1 MLAVPRLVLELML
14 RFSRWQD
21 PNLAERLRMEVPPF
35 FVFAAVSLFALTII
49 AVGVHASLGNFA
61 SYEGIS
67 LLQEDLVVRS
77 SLALVPSTTRSM
89 RLQGLAEG
97 ADDNAG
103 GDADVDE
110 SADEDEDEV
119 IRFENDKKVGGGDL
133 MVPISMVDYE
143 NLGEGSIVD
152 QVRHMLSP
160 VMFASRESRHQCMC
174 PLTGLQACCSPH
186 ELGKKPDGVGA
197 CRTNQDMNEADA
209 CAQRAR
215 EQRYPRKLPGSDE
228 LEAEWNALW
237 NWDWGSDDSATGG
250 GGGDDKAKAA
260 DQAPPA
266 QKQAAKPVPKEN
278 SKLEDMGVNVNGYHK
293 SGTK

>member
-1 MLAVPRLVLELML
+1 
-14 RFSRWQD
+14 
-21 PNLAERLRMEVPPF
+21 MEVPPF

-119 IRFENDKKVGGGDL
+119 IRFENDKKV
-133 MVPISMVDYE
+133 
-143 NLGEGSIVD
+143 
-152 QVRHMLSP
+152 
-160 VMFASRESRHQCMC
+160 
-174 PLTGLQACCSPH
+174 
-186 ELGKKPDGVGA
+186 
-197 CRTNQDMNEADA
+197 
-209 CAQRAR
+209 
-215 EQRYPRKLPGSDE
+215 
-228 LEAEWNALW
+228 LE
-237 NWDWGSDDSATGG
+237 
-250 GGGDDKAKAA
+250 
-260 DQAPPA
+260 
-266 QKQAAKPVPKEN
+266 
-278 SKLEDMGVNVNGYHK
+278 
-293 SGTK
+293 